1 MTASLADIPRSQRA
15 SGKESIGFGLKKL
28 PSLLRKKKTVEKVVA
43 SPRN

>member
-28 PSLLRKKKTVEKVVA
+28 PRPLKKKK
-43 SPRN
+43 RQWKKLLLH